1 MKASW
6 QGGKWRKAGRVRGVV
21 TQTRTLEEQ
30 EEARE
35 GERDR
40 EDGKKSHGSQA
51 KVQGRK
57 RGEEDLQKKKGRQ
70 RRKTVKQY

>member
-1 MKASW
+1 MFENCVHYLRQTTVKASW
-6 QGGKWRKAGRVRGVV
+6 QGGKWKKAGGVRRSN
-21 TQTRTLEEQ
+21 QTRTLEEQ

-40 EDGKKSHGSQA
+40 EDSKKSHGSQA

-57 RGEEDLQKKKGRQ
+57 RGEEDL
-70 RRKTVKQY
+70 